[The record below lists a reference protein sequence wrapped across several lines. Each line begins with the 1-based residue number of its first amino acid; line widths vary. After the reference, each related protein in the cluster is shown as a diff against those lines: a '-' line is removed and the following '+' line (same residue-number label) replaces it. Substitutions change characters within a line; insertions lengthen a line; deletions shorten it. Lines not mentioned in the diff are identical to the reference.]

1 LLDLAAIDPD
11 VEPSANQPTPSL
23 AVHVS
28 DVLPLF
34 VSVMVA
40 LVAVLPKS
48 TFSGETENVVVE
60 VDATVIVTGTFA
72 DPAVPAEKLTLVE

>member
-1 LLDLAAIDPD
+1 MAAIDPD
-11 VEPSANQPTPSL
+11 VEPSASQPTPSL
-23 AVHVS
+23 AVQVN

-34 VSVMVA
+34 VSVTVA

-48 TFSGETENVVVE
+48 TLRGETENVVVDVE
-60 VDATVIVTGTFA
+60 GTVIVTGTFA